1 MGLVRLR
8 VKEFADQK
16 GWTLKEVS
24 DRSGVNYKTVVSYA
38 RRTDGMAMTDF
49 TAIQKLART
58 FGVPIEDLVEVVQ
71 E

>member
-8 VKEFADQK
+8 VREFAAEK

-24 DRSGVNYKTVVSYA
+24 DRSGVGYSAIRVYA
-38 RRTDGMAMTDF
+38 RSPGLATVYV
-49 TAIQKLART
+49 TALHKLART
-58 FGVPIEDLVEVVQ
+58 FDVLIEDLYEIVQ

>member
-8 VKEFADQK
+8 IKEFADAK

-24 DRSGVNYKTVVSYA
+24 DRSGVHYSALLNYA
-38 RRTDGMAMTDF
+38 RSPGLATVDV
-49 TAIQKLART
+49 TALHKLART
-58 FGVPIEDLVEVVQ
+58 FDVLIEDLYEIVQ